1 MRSAFWPRCQVEGS
15 IITQQGPVDFK
26 GRGMFAH
33 ALQGMKPHFAA
44 AKFNFV
50 NFQSPTYS
58 AILSGYT
65 TPKSYG
71 ETVVDAGGIAIEG
84 GILIAGAT
92 PAVKAVHTEIKG
104 DPDNDWPEPGAITF
118 TWTGKTQDGKDV
130 TAKLEGSILPRT
142 DRIDVMGELPKFVK
156 QIVAG
161 AAGTKPYIYQVNE
174 LDRDLWHGVCA
185 DEKIVHAQ
193 AHAQAQYRRR
203 GEGRGGFGAHRSDLH
218 IVNEVFACGV
228 NQSYPSSHQHA
239 ATLLSHTVNVLC
251 YMALHNQTFVSSFST
266 NTMLEFLNT
275 VRQTKERRT
284 PSANQACH
292 VSEMNLLNWIYKA
305 V

>member
-1 MRSAFWPRCQVEGS
+1 VSYTVLGGMRHDCSCFCRGVRTTAQFSSKIIYPESGKPHLWASDNVSNFSFSQDKQNFKADGCSMDISADGNSYTIKSSTNKSSVVDLKFTRTAPGFVAGKNGTSNFGTDSKKPWGRMRSAFWPRCQVEGS

-71 ETVVDAGGIAIEG
+71 ETVVDAGGIATDG

-92 PAVKAVHTEIKG
+92 PAMKAVHTEIKG
-104 DPDNDWPEPGAITF
+104 DPDNDWPEPSAITF

-161 AAGTKPYIYQVNE
+161 AAGTKPYIYQVSGH
-174 LDRDLWHGVCA
+174 D
-185 DEKIVHAQ
+185 
-193 AHAQAQYRRR
+193 
-203 GEGRGGFGAHRSDLH
+203 
-218 IVNEVFACGV
+218 
-228 NQSYPSSHQHA
+228 SSH
-239 ATLLSHTVNVLC
+239 
-251 YMALHNQTFVSSFST
+251 
-266 NTMLEFLNT
+266 
-275 VRQTKERRT
+275 
-284 PSANQACH
+284 
-292 VSEMNLLNWIYKA
+292 
-305 V
+305 